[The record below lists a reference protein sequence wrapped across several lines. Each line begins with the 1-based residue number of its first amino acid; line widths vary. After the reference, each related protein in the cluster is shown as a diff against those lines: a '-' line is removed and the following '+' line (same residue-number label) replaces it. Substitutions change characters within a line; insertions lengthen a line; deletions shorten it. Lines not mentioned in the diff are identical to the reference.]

1 MKIVLRKCCWRMLL
15 LAPLILASCAAP
27 APASKPISKL
37 SPENA
42 LFDLEQEGLKLL
54 WRQELG
60 KRTDAPLRDIY
71 CTGNIVVVEAEGGE
85 LHCLKSS
92 DGTWKATRLLGDR
105 LTRAPKAQGQ
115 RLYLVIKNN
124 LYIFDTASG
133 GLSGAYRPGFAIFTP
148 PQVYGD
154 SLILAGGNGH
164 LRRMMLDA
172 PRKGWLTSLEGPIL
186 EEPVI
191 AEDRVFAAAC
201 YDKVIAVQAED
212 GLVLWKWKP
221 REPSRISSGVA
232 VLGHRLFVGDDRG
245 FIYSLRADYG
255 EPTWKMMAGASI
267 VGRPRVVGTDVLVF
281 TARPSLISIAAGG
294 DMQTLWECEG
304 ATELVAA
311 GETTAYVLTEDHS
324 VVALCL
330 ETGKEMWRHP
340 LPVDCEITGDPTRAA
355 FYIVNSKGSIVALGE
370 LD

>member
-27 APASKPISKL
+27 APVSEPISKL

-42 LFDLEQEGLKLL
+42 FFDLEQEGLKVL

-60 KRTDAPLRDIY
+60 QRTDAPLRDIY

-85 LHCLKSS
+85 VHCLKSS
-92 DGTWKATRLLGDR
+92 DGTWKATRLLGDH
-105 LTRAPKAQGQ
+105 LTHAPKAQGQ
-115 RLYLVIKNN
+115 RLYLIVKNN
-124 LYIFDTASG
+124 LRVFDTALG
-133 GLSGAYRPGFAIFTP
+133 RLSAGFRPGFAMSTP

-164 LRRMMLDA
+164 LRRVMLDD
-172 PRKGWLTSLEGPIL
+172 PREGWVTSLEGPIL

-191 AEDRVFAAAC
+191 AEDRVFAAASR
-201 YDKVIAVQAED
+201 DKVIAVQAQNGD
-212 GLVLWKWKP
+212 VLWKWKP
-221 REPSRISSGVA
+221 KEPSRISSGVA
-232 VLGHRLFVGDDRG
+232 VLGHRLFVGDNRG

-255 EPTWKMMAGASI
+255 ARTWKTMADGPI
-267 VGRPRVVGTDVLVF
+267 VGRPHVVGTDVLVF
-281 TARPSLISIAAGG
+281 TGRPSLMSIDAGG
-294 DMQTLWECEG
+294 DMETRWTCPG
-304 ATELVAA
+304 AIELVAA
-311 GETTAYVLTEDHS
+311 GEATAYVLTEDHS
-324 VVALCL
+324 VVALSL
-330 ETGKEMWRHP
+330 ETGEERWRHP
-340 LPVDCEITGDPTRAA
+340 LPADCEITGDPTRAA